1 MRPLFKR
8 CFIPLL
14 LLVTAGPLAAAQ
26 EKQVTT
32 QADQYALEIT
42 VYNSNLGLVKDQR
55 EVKLGTGLQE
65 LKFMD
70 VAAQVIPTSVSIKS
84 LQENAPF
91 SILEQNYE
99 YDLLSPRKLLDK
111 YIGKEVKLFSKN
123 PYTEREEMVSATLL
137 ANNDN
142 QPVFQI
148 GKDIT
153 FNHPGRILFPEIPKD
168 LISKPSLIWLLDN
181 KTAAP
186 QKIEALYLTNGLNWK
201 SDYVLV
207 LNEQDTRADLSGWVT
222 IDNKSGAAY
231 PQAKLKLVAGDIHRV
246 QEDTG
251 RLKKTMA
258 VAREAQTPQFK
269 EESFFEYHIYTLAR
283 RTTLKENQT
292 KQISLLNG
300 SQIPVAKEFI
310 YRGTQYYYHSKQGE
324 VISNQKVGVFFQ
336 ITNSLEN
343 HLGMPLPKGTVRVYK
358 RDKDGSLQLVGEDAI
373 DHTPRDEKIRLKL
386 GEAFDLKAERKQTQW
401 EKLASDT
408 YESSY
413 EIALRNH
420 KKEDVVIR
428 VIEPLPG
435 DWKVLESSYPVI
447 KLDAAT
453 IAFDVPVPKDKQT
466 TLSYRVRIRF

>member
-1 MRPLFKR
+1 MKPIFKYS
-8 CFIPLL
+8 FISLL
-14 LLVTAGPLAAAQ
+14 LLVTAGPLSAQ

-32 QADQYALEIT
+32 QEDQLSLEIT

-55 EVKLGTGLQE
+55 KVKLGTGLQE

-70 VAAQVIPTSVSIKS
+70 VAAQIIPTSVSIKS
-84 LQENAPF
+84 LQEDEPF

-111 YIGKEVKLFSKN
+111 YVGKEVKLFTKN

-137 ANNDN
+137 ANNEN

-181 KTAAP
+181 KTATP

-207 LNEQDTRADLSGWVT
+207 LNEQDTRAGLSGWVT
-222 IDNKSGAAY
+222 IDNRSGAAY
-231 PQAKLKLVAGDIHRV
+231 QQARLKLVAGDIHRV
-246 QEDTG
+246 QEDLV
-251 RLKKTMA
+251 RAKKPMA
-258 VAREAQTPQFK
+258 AVREAAAPPFK
-269 EESFFEYHIYTLAR
+269 EESFFEYHIYTLDR

-292 KQISLLNG
+292 KQISLLNVP
-300 SQIPVAKEFI
+300 QIPVTKEFI
-310 YRGTQYYYHSKQGE
+310 YRGTQYYYRSKQGE
-324 VISNQKVGVFFQ
+324 IISDQKVGVFVQ
-336 ITNSLEN
+336 ITNSQEN
-343 HLGMPLPKGTVRVYK
+343 HLGLPLPKGTVRAYK
-358 RDKDGSLQLVGEDAI
+358 RDTDGSLQLVGEDAI
-373 DHTPRDEKIRLKL
+373 DHTPKNEKIRLKL

-408 YESSY
+408 YESAY
-413 EIALRNH
+413 EIVLRNH

-428 VIEPLPG
+428 VVEPLPG
-435 DWKVLESSYPVI
+435 DWKVLESSYPFT
-447 KLDAAT
+447 KLEAST
-453 IAFDVPVPKDKQT
+453 IAFDVPVPKDKQSK
-466 TLSYRVRIRF
+466 LSYRVRIRF